1 MKSIKSIHR
10 KLTKRMSD
18 KELNDRKI
26 KIAKRK
32 QAREEV

>member
-26 KIAKRK
+26 KIANRK
-32 QAREEV
+32 LARKEG

>member
-1 MKSIKSIHR
+1 MKNIKSIHR